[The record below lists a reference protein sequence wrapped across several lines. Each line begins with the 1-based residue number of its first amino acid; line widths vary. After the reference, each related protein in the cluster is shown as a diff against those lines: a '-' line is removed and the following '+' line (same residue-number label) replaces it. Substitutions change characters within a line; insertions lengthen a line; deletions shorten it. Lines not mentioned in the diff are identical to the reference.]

1 MIKNIDF
8 NGLIE
13 KAREEKCEITISYGI
28 DKTEISIQP
37 WKPFSYACPYMSQKT
52 EKEIDNG

>member
-1 MIKNIDF
+1 MIEKIDF

-13 KAREEKCEITISYGI
+13 KAREEKCEITISCEP

-37 WKPFSYACPYMSQKT
+37 WKPFSYACPYMSQKP